1 MDVASSVTYFTV
13 DGTAVYGSDYERV
26 ETAVLGFTANETK
39 KTISVRT
46 FNDTDKNELDEDFFV
61 VINKNTPGTV
71 TSVADKNIGKCTIR
85 KTGKTITGPVD
96 PANPVDTVI
105 PTNPVSTQS
114 PDTVFTFPSPT
125 FPSIPVT
132 TDDGD
137 GTGQT
142 LAPQYFVS
150 ADKSSVKE
158 GDFVT
163 FTITSIN
170 VTGNETL
177 EYKMFGQGITSDDII
192 GSSLTGTFTI
202 VNNKA
207 VVIIGIAE
215 DGVTETQ
222 ETLTFG
228 IPGTTAQTSVL
239 IVPASD
245 GEDTD
250 PVNQFDSSSNI
261 TEASSPDPIS
271 PTAGQVIT
279 DDGGSIITIPIEPR
293 RSIRNLQLFC
303 DWIWIWCFC

>member
-1 MDVASSVTYFTV
+1 MKKKKEDDSDFLDDLLAGIEGMFPNTGEDWSTYICEEGQSGQTLPPTKVVISGGIQIPETNPIIRYTIDDVIVQEGDIATFTVTRSGYLDVASSVTYFTV

-150 ADKSSVKE
+150 ADKSLLRRR
-158 GDFVT
+158 FRY
-163 FTITSIN
+163 IYN
-170 VTGNETL
+170 Y
-177 EYKMFGQGITSDDII
+177 EYK
-192 GSSLTGTFTI
+192 
-202 VNNKA
+202 
-207 VVIIGIAE
+207 
-215 DGVTETQ
+215 
-222 ETLTFG
+222 
-228 IPGTTAQTSVL
+228 
-239 IVPASD
+239 
-245 GEDTD
+245 
-250 PVNQFDSSSNI
+250 
-261 TEASSPDPIS
+261 
-271 PTAGQVIT
+271 
-279 DDGGSIITIPIEPR
+279 
-293 RSIRNLQLFC
+293 C
-303 DWIWIWCFC
+303 DR